1 MSEKTYIYLVLSE
14 TGPHGGRIVTSRRAP
29 RDAIETYEAEHPG
42 WYVKNVWSVTRRP
55 AAAGTIAAIKAA
67 YPDRQFA

>member
-29 RDAIETYEAEHPG
+29 RDAIEAYESKHPG
-42 WYVKNVWSVTRRP
+42 WYVKNVWSVAREP
-55 AAAGTIAAIKAA
+55 AAANTIAAIMAA